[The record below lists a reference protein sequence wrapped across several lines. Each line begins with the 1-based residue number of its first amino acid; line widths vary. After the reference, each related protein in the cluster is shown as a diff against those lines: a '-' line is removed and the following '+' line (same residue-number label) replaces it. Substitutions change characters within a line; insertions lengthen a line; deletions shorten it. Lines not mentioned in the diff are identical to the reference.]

1 MRISD
6 WSSDVCSS
14 DLLVDTPEAAGV
26 PGRPFDDHTARPK
39 HAATLGGSHDEKC
52 GPVLYR
58 LTGVH
63 EFGLDENVATGR
75 IRHAAEPDQ
84 RRVAERR
91 SDERR
96 VGKECVSTCRSRGSP
111 VD

>member
-1 MRISD
+1 MQKTAYDVLISD

-14 DLLVDTPEAAGV
+14 DLT
-26 PGRPFDDHTARPK
+26 FHTARPK

-84 RRVAERR
+84 RRVAERIDDVAVNGQQLR
-91 SDERR
+91 SE
-96 VGKECVSTCRSRGSP
+96 EHPSEFQ
-111 VD
+111 